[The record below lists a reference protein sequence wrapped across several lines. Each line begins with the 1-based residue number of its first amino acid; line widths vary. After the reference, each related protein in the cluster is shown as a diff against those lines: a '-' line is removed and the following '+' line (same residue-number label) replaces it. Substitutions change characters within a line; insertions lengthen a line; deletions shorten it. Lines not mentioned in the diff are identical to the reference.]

1 MGGCRPQTIFF
12 LEPIPKLIVLFHQS
26 KAGTMKVEPMQYTGE
41 TLKDASDDRPIIHP
55 CITLAFLDKADYRIS
70 LSIYMYLCTIPFYLF
85 SPIFSNNLKREFVH
99 TSKYHLTRNFQ
110 SNPQFKINSERHTLW

>member
-12 LEPIPKLIVLFHQS
+12 LEPISKLIVLFHQS

-55 CITLAFLDKADYRIS
+55 CITLALLDKDDYCIS
-70 LSIYMYLCTIPFYLF
+70 LSNIYV
-85 SPIFSNNLKREFVH
+85 FVH
-99 TSKYHLTRNFQ
+99 STVLVFVQPNL
-110 SNPQFKINSERHTLW
+110 FKPLET

>member
-55 CITLAFLDKADYRIS
+55 CITLALLDKDDYCIS
-70 LSIYMYLCTIPFYLF
+70 LSNIYV
-85 SPIFSNNLKREFVH
+85 FVH
-99 TSKYHLTRNFQ
+99 STVLFVQPNL
-110 SNPQFKINSERHTLW
+110 FKQLET